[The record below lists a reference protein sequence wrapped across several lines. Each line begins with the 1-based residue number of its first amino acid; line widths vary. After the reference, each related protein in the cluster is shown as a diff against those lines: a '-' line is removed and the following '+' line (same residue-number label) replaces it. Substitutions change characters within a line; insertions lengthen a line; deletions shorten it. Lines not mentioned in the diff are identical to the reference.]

1 MHDVP
6 LLINITLALIVAFIG
21 GVAARRM
28 GLPTI
33 VGYLL
38 AGIVIGP
45 FTPGFV
51 GDTGTLQQLAELGV
65 IFLMF
70 VVGLHFSFTDLWR
83 VLDLAIPGAFIQ
95 TALASLLGFGLSQLW
110 GWT

>member
-1 MHDVP
+1 MHEVT
-6 LLINITLALIVAFIG
+6 LIIDIAVALVVAFIG
-21 GVAARRM
+21 GVLARRI

-51 GDTGTLQQLAELGV
+51 GDVNTISQLAELGI

-70 VVGLHFSFTDLWR
+70 GVGLHFSLKDLWR
-83 VLDLAIPGAFIQ
+83 FRSIAIPGAIGQ
-95 TALASLLGFGLSQLW
+95 MAMATLLGY
-110 GWT
+110 